1 MLATDTPQWTG
12 QSARISMSGMFLNTT
27 NLTGI
32 FSHWDMSQ
40 VTNLAGMFQ
49 NAKGFNQSLS

>member
-1 MLATDTPQWTG
+1 MLATDTPHWTG
-12 QSARISMSGMFLNTT
+12 QAARISMSGMFANTT

-40 VTNLAGMFQ
+40 VINLVGMFQ
-49 NAKGFNQSLS
+49 NAKGFNQPLN